1 MKRPR
6 SPCFAGQRRRRE
18 LLRRLHD
25 SEAAS
30 AAPLFR
36 RKRSLDCGLD
46 RTPGSPPPVKRPRL
60 NVSHAFLREVQE
72 TPKEPTFG
80 KDSKHNKQHKNGG
93 SASGGPAVN
102 AALAQSPPAP
112 SPMDAQA
119 PPMVE
124 PGGGCDKLDLSAV
137 LMSGPPLPADAAMEL
152 ASPPASDE
160 DDPAFNAFNYW
171 KTPFPDVSVDVIME

>member
-60 NVSHAFLREVQE
+60 DVSHAFLREVQE

-80 KDSKHNKQHKNGG
+80 KVGFTLFARHIQERNACCLSIRAADKEEVTF
-93 SASGGPAVN
+93 AVDV
-102 AALAQSPPAP
+102 PPP
-112 SPMDAQA
+112 SPIRLRGACCRARD
-119 PPMVE
+119 
-124 PGGGCDKLDLSAV
+124 S
-137 LMSGPPLPADAAMEL
+137 
-152 ASPPASDE
+152 
-160 DDPAFNAFNYW
+160 
-171 KTPFPDVSVDVIME
+171 